1 MKSFDYPVIF
11 QSWKFINFTYL
22 FYRPGKSFYFIT
34 SFLGLKC
41 CIILWYHFQDLEFL
55 GIWKVM
61 ENDPQYFFFEKWMR
75 NISLICCLRLFE
87 SKLLIY
93 GHEKVQKFYGKGQS
107 KTVWTLT
114 IYRILWSLINELGV
128 ILFGVV
134 IPLLTGNL

>member
-11 QSWKFINFTYL
+11 QSWKFINFTNL
-22 FYRPGKSFYFIT
+22 FYRLGKCFYFIT

-93 GHEKVQKFYGKGQS
+93 GHEKVKKFYGKGRS

-128 ILFGVV
+128 ILFDVV